1 MARCQATGFRTEI
14 PRVYRDHAQML
25 VDERRDPAKALELI
39 DAGEQSATELGM
51 VPIMERLRMLR
62 NRVSEKRPYGLTGRE
77 VEVLRLVAAGRT
89 NQEIADALVITHSTA
104 AQHVAHILAKIGA
117 ANRAEAAAYATRSG
131 LT

>member
-1 MARCQATGFRTEI
+1 
-14 PRVYRDHAQML
+14 
-25 VDERRDPAKALELI
+25 
-39 DAGEQSATELGM
+39 
-51 VPIMERLRMLR
+51 MLR